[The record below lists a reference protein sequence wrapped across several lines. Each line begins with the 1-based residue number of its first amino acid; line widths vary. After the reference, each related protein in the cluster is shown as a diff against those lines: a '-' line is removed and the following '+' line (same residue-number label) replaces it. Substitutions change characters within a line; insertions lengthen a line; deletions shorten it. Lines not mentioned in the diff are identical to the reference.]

1 MPMGT
6 GGAAIRKATKTLTFT
21 GASGFGAA
29 SSSATVFTITGEVY
43 IHALIPF
50 CTTGL
55 GEAAPTAT
63 SSLGTTQQLTRFIG
77 NTNSVDIDAN
87 EFWVSTT
94 PTLGSIDLDTAM
106 QGVLISEDEIVVR
119 NLTQNTNAGV
129 IEFTVFWEPVSAD
142 GTLVAA

>member
-6 GGAAIRKATKTLTFT
+6 GGSVLHTAYKTLTFT
-21 GASGFGAA
+21 GASGAGQAGT
-29 SSSATVFTITGEVY
+29 SATIFTITGEVY
-43 IHALIPF
+43 IHALIAF
-50 CTTGL
+50 CTTNL
-55 GEAAPTAT
+55 GEAAATAT

-94 PTLGSIDLDTAM
+94 PTLGSIDLPDAM
-106 QGVLISEDEIVVR
+106 QSVIISEDEIVVR

-129 IEFTVFWEPVSAD
+129 IEFTVKWEPISTD
-142 GTLVAA
+142 GSLVAA